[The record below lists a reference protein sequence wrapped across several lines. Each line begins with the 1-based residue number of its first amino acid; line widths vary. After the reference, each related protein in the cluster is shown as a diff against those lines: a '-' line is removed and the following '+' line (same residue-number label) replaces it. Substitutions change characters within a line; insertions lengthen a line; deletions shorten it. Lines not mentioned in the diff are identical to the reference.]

1 MADGGSQM
9 MDNQAVEDGF
19 VHING
24 ETHVLNYDTNILN
37 LEENRVVSPVADVEP
52 LNDILTGTGSGDEEE
67 EDIELSP
74 GGILDEETVGR
85 GLSNLGRS
93 ADGAKQVYLHCT
105 IPGFNLIDI
114 QAIANYTELQ
124 KIEIPYNQLTDLSP
138 LSNLPFLLIL
148 DASHN
153 KLSTVLDFKPP
164 KNLKDVD
171 LSFNEIE
178 VMTDL
183 SAHHYL
189 TKLNLDNNN
198 IKDIQGLEK
207 CSRLKH
213 LSLAHNK
220 IETIKGLDSLPI
232 HYLNLC
238 HNKLTRIEN
247 LETLRV
253 IQQINFSGN
262 KIRSLKGLQDH
273 DLLEC
278 LDLEDNE
285 VIDITEIKYVKE
297 LSMLRQLNLLRNPI
311 QELPDYRLSILY
323 QIQRLTELDRHKV
336 EVDEKVASVN
346 MFNPPPEVIAARDHI
361 MHVVYSFL
369 QPSRVWD
376 STLPSIE
383 TPYPMLVLV
392 GPQGSGKKDL
402 ALKLVEEFSDYFGY
416 GISHTTRKPHKEETA
431 GKDYHFVTEEK
442 FEMDIK
448 MGQFIQTYQYNGQW
462 YGLQME
468 SIESV
473 AREGLACVVHM
484 ELEGVL
490 TLKNTYFE
498 PRYVLVMPLTEE
510 CHEKRLRDRGI
521 YSEKQIEH
529 TLVRADMY
537 KTYNQNHPG
546 FFDMMINGGVQG
558 KESVDDI
565 QEAYKRL
572 RRLVMDYLGIGV
584 PSPPLSDAGDMA
596 TDVVQRGD
604 TDQNLTT
611 QLGTRTWS
619 KPSMSDTMSQSYNR
633 PRGAQSPIISSRG
646 IVEEASLKRRQSA
659 AKDAVSGLPPPL
671 LEQLLTSYPK
681 TAPQSVEGQIG
692 LGTCETATTT
702 DPHRSIS
709 APIVNKPQRPG
720 SSDSSENQSRASS
733 SLTGLTS
740 ASDIHRVRSPE
751 AAATQG
757 ATAQKNT
764 DKGPQLPTEMVNP
777 IELMSDTGKEPRPP
791 SAPRPPSQGSRNRPG
806 SDKHKVLPPIN
817 NGRPIELM

>member
-1 MADGGSQM
+1 MADGGSAKNMDTQQM
-9 MDNQAVEDGF
+9 DDGF
-19 VHING
+19 VQING

-37 LEENRVVSPVADVEP
+37 LEENREATPGADIEADA
-52 LNDILTGTGSGDEEE
+52 DIPTTTDSVEEE
-67 EDIELSP
+67 GDIELSP

-93 ADGAKQVYLHCT
+93 ADGTKQVYLHCT

-114 QAIANYTELQ
+114 QAIVCYSELQ

-138 LSNLPFLLIL
+138 LSQLPYLLVL

-153 KLSTVLDFKPP
+153 KLTTVLDFKPP
-164 KNLKDVD
+164 KNLKEVD

-178 VMTDL
+178 VITDL
-183 SAHHYL
+183 SAHHSL
-189 TKLNLDNNN
+189 TKLNIDNNQ
-198 IKDIQGLEK
+198 IKIIQGLEN
-207 CSRLKH
+207 CGRLKS

-220 IETIKGLDSLPI
+220 IEKIQGLDNLPI
-232 HYLNLC
+232 RYLNLC

-247 LETLRV
+247 LESLHV

-273 DLLEC
+273 SLLEC

-285 VIDITEIKYVKE
+285 VIDITEIKYIKE
-297 LSMLRQLNLLRNPI
+297 LQMLRQLNLLRNPI
-311 QELPDYRLSILY
+311 QELPDYRLSILF

-336 EVDEKVASVN
+336 EVDEKVSSVN

-402 ALKLVEEFSDYFGY
+402 AMKLVEEFSVYFGY
-416 GISHTTRKPHKEETA
+416 GISHTTRKPHKEEVP

-448 MGQFIQTYQYNGQW
+448 MGQFIQTYQYNGHW

-468 SIESV
+468 SIECV

-498 PRYVLVMPLTEE
+498 PRYVLVMPLNEDS
-510 CHEKRLRDRGI
+510 HEKRLRDRGI
-521 YSEKQIEH
+521 YTEPQIVY
-529 TLVRADMY
+529 TLNRGDMY

-546 FFDMMINGGVQG
+546 FFDMMIN
-558 KESVDDI
+558 SDDI

-572 RRLVMDYLGIGV
+572 RRLVMDYLGIGI
-584 PSPPLSDAGDMA
+584 SPPASENGEQSNE
-596 TDVVQRGD
+596 VQRGD

-611 QLGTRTWS
+611 QVGTRTWS
-619 KPSMSDTMSQSYNR
+619 KPSMSETGMSQAFSR
-633 PRGAQSPIISSRG
+633 PRGTQSPIISGRG

-681 TAPQSVEGQIG
+681 TAPQSVEGQMG
-692 LGTCETATTT
+692 LGVSTATTT
-702 DPHRSIS
+702 DPLRSVS
-709 APIVNKPQRPG
+709 APAVNKPRPG
-720 SSDSSENQSRASS
+720 SSDSSENRSGASS

-740 ASDIHRVRSPE
+740 ASDIQRGGSPE
-751 AAATQG
+751 AAPAPG
-757 ATAQKNT
+757 NIAPPNT
-764 DKGPQLPTEMVNP
+764 NKGPQLPTEMVNP
-777 IELMSDTGKEPRPP
+777 LELMSESGKEPRPP
-791 SAPRPPSQGSRNRPG
+791 SNPRPESRGSQPRPG
-806 SDKHKVLPPIN
+806 SNLKVLPPISTN
-817 NGRPIELM
+817 NGKPVELK